1 MREVDLDREHH
12 RAQWWREMAAQMV
25 GILAPMVI
33 RFGVV
38 PWLGPLACSA
48 ALACALAAPA
58 SAQAALFGDDAADDA
73 ADGDGDGKKKSKK
86 SPKSGSEAEESDA
99 DEGGEVDAS
108 DTSRGVAASAGGSAD
123 GKKRGRKGQP
133 MKGRF
138 GVGALR
144 TISGLNAL
152 YGRYYLANR
161 FTVGLTAGFATFS
174 HRETDD
180 TGEFGRTR
188 TVGAVAVGP
197 EAFFWPVQG
206 PRSQQVHADFG
217 IGARAVTYIGFLG
230 IPREE
235 RSNTLDTP
243 VEIDVEIPAK
253 IQLFIGRR
261 VSINPE
267 FGLALRIIPGSREAD
282 QNGDSDLNPGTGA
295 GSRLGTEDG
304 PGFGFEVGNH
314 AGFFMGIGVGYYF
327 GKLRE

>member
-1 MREVDLDREHH
+1 MR
-12 RAQWWREMAAQMV
+12 
-25 GILAPMVI
+25 I
-33 RFGVV
+33 RSGFV

-48 ALACALAAPA
+48 VLACALAAPA
-58 SAQAALFGDDAADDA
+58 SAQAAPDGDDA
-73 ADGDGDGKKKSKK
+73 GSGKGKKSKK
-86 SPKSGSEAEESDA
+86 GKKSEAQDEPAKGSDE
-99 DEGGEVDAS
+99 DEDDDDE
-108 DTSRGVAASAGGSAD
+108 ASASVSSSGAAGAGS
-123 GKKRGRKGQP
+123 KKGQP

-144 TISGLNAL
+144 TVSGLNAL

-161 FTVGLTAGFATFS
+161 FTLGLVAGFATFS

-188 TVGAVAVGP
+188 TVGAVAIGP

-217 IGARAVTYIGFLG
+217 IGARIVTYVGFLG

-243 VEIDVEIPAK
+243 VEVDLEIPAK
-253 IQLFIGRR
+253 IQLFIGKR

-267 FGLALRIIPGSREAD
+267 FGVAVRIVPGSREAD

-304 PGFGFEVGNH
+304 PGLGFEVGNH

-327 GKLRE
+327 GKLRD

>member
-1 MREVDLDREHH
+1 
-12 RAQWWREMAAQMV
+12 
-25 GILAPMVI
+25 MVI

-38 PWLGPLACSA
+38 PWLGPLACRA
-48 ALACALAAPA
+48 ALVFGLACALVAPA
-58 SAQAALFGDDAADDA
+58 SAQAALHGDDAADGEA
-73 ADGDGDGKKKSKK
+73 GDGKSKKSKK
-86 SPKSGSEAEESDA
+86 SKKSEDSGDDD
-99 DEGGEVDAS
+99 DEGEADAS
-108 DTSRGVAASAGGSAD
+108 VSSRGVTGSAGGK
-123 GKKRGRKGQP
+123 GKKKKGQP

-152 YGRYYLANR
+152 YGRYYVANR
-161 FTVGLTAGFATFS
+161 FTIGLTAGFATFS

-206 PRSQQVHADFG
+206 RRSQQVHADFG
-217 IGARAVTYIGFLG
+217 IGARVVTYVGFLG

>member
-1 MREVDLDREHH
+1 MRTRSGSL
-12 RAQWWREMAAQMV
+12 
-25 GILAPMVI
+25 
-33 RFGVV
+33 
-38 PWLGPLACSA
+38 PWLGPLALGA
-48 ALACALAAPA
+48 VLACALAAPD
-58 SAQAALFGDDAADDA
+58 SAAAAL
-73 ADGDGDGKKKSKK
+73 DGDDGKKGKK
-86 SPKSGSEAEESDA
+86 GKKG
-99 DEGGEVDAS
+99 DED
-108 DTSRGVAASAGGSAD
+108 D
-123 GKKRGRKGQP
+123 GKKGDEAQADEAQDDGAQAEAESEASDEASDDGASADASVSTRGAAAGAGGKKGQP

-144 TISGLNAL
+144 TVSGLNAL

-161 FTVGLTAGFATFS
+161 VTLGLTAGFATFS

-180 TGEFGRTR
+180 TGEFGRVR

-197 EAFFWPVQG
+197 ELFFWPVQG

-217 IGARAVTYIGFLG
+217 IGGRVVSYIGVLG

-243 VEIDVEIPAK
+243 LEIDVEIPAK

-267 FGLALRIIPGSREAD
+267 FGLAVRIIPGSREAD
-282 QNGDSDLNPGTGA
+282 QNGDSDQNPGTGI
-295 GSRLGTEDG
+295 GGRLGTDDG
-304 PGFGFEVGNH
+304 PGLGFELGNH

-327 GKLRE
+327 GKLRQ